1 VAADIQR
8 QPGPVET
15 LWRADVRAD
24 QLEGR
29 VELRRPNAAG
39 QPGRVMAR
47 LQRLRLPPADAAGV
61 EQLLAQPPPT
71 VPALDIVIDDFELRG
86 RKLGRL
92 QVQAVNR
99 PLPERAAA
107 REWRLDGLTLT
118 VPEARLE
125 ASGRWLATGG
135 RRMGLDFKLEIAD
148 SGALAERL
156 GAGAVLR
163 GGKGTA
169 QGRLSWAGSPL
180 AFDPPSLDGSVTVAL
195 DSGWILQADPGAA
208 RLLGVFSLQALPRR
222 LALDFRDLA
231 QEGFAF
237 DSIAANFEVARG
249 VATTNNL
256 RIRGVQATVLAQ
268 GSADL
273 QRETQ
278 DLQVLVVPNIDA
290 SGAALA
296 TMAIN
301 PMIGLGTLFA
311 QWVLRE
317 PLMAAN
323 TREFRVTGPWAEP
336 VVQRVARS
344 ASSPA
349 PPIEPLLPR
358 LSSAAAASAAGT
370 DGGRPP

>member
-1 VAADIQR
+1 
-8 QPGPVET
+8 
-15 LWRADVRAD
+15 VRAE

-61 EQLLAQPPPT
+61 EQLLAQPPPS
-71 VPALDIVIDDFELRG
+71 VPALDIVVDDFELRG

-92 QVQAVNR
+92 QVQAMNR
-99 PLPERAAA
+99 PLPERAGA
-107 REWRLDGLTLT
+107 REWRLDTLTLA

-125 ASGRWLATGG
+125 ATGRWLATGG
-135 RRMGLDFKLEIAD
+135 RRMGLDFTLDIAD

-163 GGKGTA
+163 GGKGSA

-180 AFDPPSLDGSVTVAL
+180 AFDPPSLDGRVTLAL
-195 DSGWILQADPGAA
+195 DAGWILQADPGAA

-237 DSIAANFEVARG
+237 DNIAATFEVAHG

-256 RIRGVQATVLAQ
+256 RIRGMQATVLAQ

-273 QRETQ
+273 KTETQ
-278 DLQVLVVPNIDA
+278 DLQVLVVPNFDA
-290 SGAALA
+290 SAAALA

-301 PMIGLGTLFA
+301 PAIGLGTLFA

-323 TREFRVTGPWAEP
+323 TREFHVTGPWGEP

-358 LSSAAAASAAGT
+358 LSAAPASAPGA

>member
-1 VAADIQR
+1 MQ
-8 QPGPVET
+8 
-15 LWRADVRAD
+15 
-24 QLEGR
+24 
-29 VELRRPNAAG
+29 
-39 QPGRVMAR
+39 
-47 LQRLRLPPADAAGV
+47 
-61 EQLLAQPPPT
+61 
-71 VPALDIVIDDFELRG
+71 
-86 RKLGRL
+86 
-92 QVQAVNR
+92 
-99 PLPERAAA
+99 
-107 REWRLDGLTLT
+107 
-118 VPEARLE
+118 
-125 ASGRWLATGG
+125 
-135 RRMGLDFKLEIAD
+135 LDFKLALAD

-163 GGKGTA
+163 GGKGSA
-169 QGRLSWAGSPL
+169 QGQLSWAGSPL
-180 AFDPPSLDGSVTVAL
+180 AFDPPSLDGRVAL
-195 DSGWILQADPGAA
+195 ALDAGWILQADPGAA

-222 LALDFRDLA
+222 LSLDFRDLA

-237 DSIAANFEVARG
+237 DTIGATFDVAQG

-256 RIRGVQATVLAQ
+256 RIRGMQATVLAQ

-273 QRETQ
+273 KTETQ
-278 DLQVLVVPNIDA
+278 DLQVLIVPNIDA
-290 SGAALA
+290 SAAALA

-301 PMIGLGTLFA
+301 PAIGLGTLFA

-358 LSSAAAASAAGT
+358 LSSAAPASAPGSE
-370 DGGRPP
+370 GGRPP